1 MSDIRT
7 IYVGRKPVHV
17 YVAAVL
23 HAMLAGD
30 REVELVARGNAI
42 RTAIDTAEIC
52 RRRNGHI
59 AGMLPAEMN
68 NKGVEI
74 GTEKVEMEDT
84 TRIMSFIKIQLEGV
98 GDFPS
103 DEE

>member
-1 MSDIRT
+1 
-7 IYVGRKPVHV
+7 
-17 YVAAVL
+17 
-23 HAMLAGD
+23 
-30 REVELVARGNAI
+30 
-42 RTAIDTAEIC
+42 
-52 RRRNGHI
+52 
-59 AGMLPAEMN
+59 MLPAEMN

>member
-7 IYVGRKPVHV
+7 IYVGKKPVHV

-23 HAMLAGD
+23 HAMQAGD

-42 RTAIDTAEIC
+42 RTAIDAAEIC

-59 AGMLPAEMN
+59 AGLLPEEMN

-74 GTEKVEMEDT
+74 GTETVEMDDHS
-84 TRIMSFIKIQLEGV
+84 RILSFIRIQLEGV

-103 DEE
+103 EEE